1 MCGFIV
7 AMSVDSVIDR
17 DQFDRAR
24 DILSHRG
31 PDGFGSRFFVQDRV
45 ALGHRRLSIIDL
57 SEAGSQPMQS
67 GSLWI
72 VFNGEIYNFPEL
84 RDELEKQGCQFTS
97 HSDTEVL
104 LHGYRT
110 WGSRL
115 CERLEG
121 MFAFAIYDEATS
133 GLFVARDHV
142 GQKPLHYAVVD
153 GCFIAASEIKAIHS
167 LVGHQLPMRRESFLD
182 YLVYDYVPEPNT
194 WYRDVRC
201 TLPGH
206 FMEVRHAGGRIDIQ
220 ESRYWSYV
228 PPVDPP
234 PISKADAL
242 ELMNEQIQRSVKSH
256 LLSDVEVGAL
266 LSGGVD
272 SGSIVATASQL
283 TEAPLRTFT
292 IGFGSSDEDE
302 LPSARLVASRYRTQH
317 QEEIVGESDF
327 RSTVDGVL
335 DIFDQPFADTSLVPT
350 LAVSSVAA
358 KSVKVVLT
366 GDGGDEVFGG
376 YDLGKYISPF
386 LGPLPWRTSRFDRG
400 SANEFLKF
408 CRDTLFYLCMPQA
421 RWNSR
426 NHYPKYVRSAR
437 REFRLMPVELRRQLE
452 HYEYRWMYPPNTVD
466 GLDAFRQAQWHRI
479 KHILPGRMLAKMD
492 RCSMQHSIEA
502 RAPFLS
508 HVLIEAMLNLPTS
521 IKNPPAKWFKGLLRE
536 WASDRLPLQ
545 VLNAR
550 KRGFAVPK
558 GWNALPQS
566 AHDINALDRTVR
578 HGLISPSAWP
588 DLHRKSRVLW
598 KVLQVD
604 RAIARGLF

>member
-7 AMSVDSVIDR
+7 AMSINSAIDR
-17 DQFDRAR
+17 GRFDVAR
-24 DILSHRG
+24 DTLQHRG
-31 PDGFGSRFFVQDRV
+31 PDGFGSRFFSNDHV

-72 VFNGEIYNFPEL
+72 VYNGEIYNFPEL
-84 RDELEKQGCQFTS
+84 RQDLEQLGCQFTS

-110 WGSRL
+110 WGGGL

-121 MFAFAIYDEATS
+121 MFAFAIYDDTTS
-133 GLFVARDHV
+133 SLFLARDHV
-142 GQKPLHYAVVD
+142 GQKPLHYAVID
-153 GCFIAASEIKAIHS
+153 GCFVAASEIKAIHS
-167 LVGHQLPMRRESFLD
+167 LVGRQLPMRQESFLD
-182 YLVYDYVPEPNT
+182 YLVYDYVPEPYT
-194 WYRDVRC
+194 WYTDVRC

-206 FMEVRHAGGRIDIQ
+206 FMEIRHSGDRIDIG
-220 ESRYWSYV
+220 ETRYWNYV

-234 PISKADAL
+234 RISQADAL
-242 ELMNEQIQRSVKSH
+242 DLIDEQIRRSVKSH

-283 TEAPLRTFT
+283 TETPLRTFT

-302 LPSARLVASRYRTQH
+302 LPLARLVADRYKTRH
-317 QEEIVGESDF
+317 HEEIVSESDF

-376 YDLGKYISPF
+376 YDLGKYISPIR
-386 LGPLPWRTSRFDRG
+386 GPLPWRTARFDRG
-400 SANEFLKF
+400 FANEMLRF
-408 CRDTLFYLCMPQA
+408 CRDSLFYLCMPESSWNA
-421 RWNSR
+421 RD
-426 NHYPKYVRSAR
+426 HYPKYVRSAR
-437 REFRLMPVELRRQLE
+437 RELRLMPPELRRQLQD
-452 HYEYRWMYPPNTVD
+452 YEYRWMYPPHTVD

-508 HVLIEAMLNLPTS
+508 HKLIESMLNLPTS

-536 WASDRLPLQ
+536 WASDRLPPKI
-545 VLNAR
+545 LNSP

-558 GWNALPQS
+558 HWSALPKSGRDMQ
-566 AHDINALDRTVR
+566 ALSCTVAR
-578 HGLISPSAWP
+578 GLISPDAGS
-588 DLHRKSRVLW
+588 DLRRKNKVMW

-604 RAIARGLF
+604 RAFARGLF